1 LKSIQLILLVIFTFQ
16 SNAQILDF
24 ETIDFKKADRIA
36 LSYNDEDLSNLS
48 DLSYKL
54 TENLDTDVERFRAI
68 YRWVCNNI
76 ANDYSLYLKN
86 KNKRERFKK
95 DSIKFTNWN
104 NDFRKTLF
112 KKLRKRKKTI
122 CTGYAY
128 LVKELAEFA
137 DLECKIIQGYGRVS
151 TTDIENLTLPNHSWN
166 AVKLNNKW
174 YLCDPTWA
182 SGIPNPETNR
192 FAFKYNDGFFLAEPE
207 VFAVNHFP
215 VEAKWW
221 LLDVDMPTF
230 KDFLAAPVIYGNA
243 YETLSLHTQPKKM
256 HHQIKTDEH
265 LDFEY
270 KLKAL
275 VEPEAIHFIIDSG
288 DHSWKTQPTSVRL
301 ESDVLKLKHQ
311 FKSTGFYDVHL
322 YIENALIATY
332 TVDVEK

>member
-24 ETIDFKKADRIA
+24 ETVDFKKADRIA

-68 YRWVCNNI
+68 FRWVCDNI

-86 KNKRERFKK
+86 KHKRERFKD

-137 DLECKIIQGYGRVS
+137 DLECEIIQGYGRVS

-166 AVKLNNKW
+166 AVKLNGKW

-207 VFAVNHFP
+207 LFAVNHFP

-230 KDFLAAPVIYGNA
+230 KDFLAAPVIYGKA

-256 HHQIKTDEH
+256 HHKIKTDEH

-275 VEPEAIHFIIDSG
+275 VKPEAIHFVIDSG
-288 DHSWKTQPTSVRL
+288 DHSWKTKPTSVTL

-322 YIENALIATY
+322 YIEDALIATY